1 MQTHLYISVVSES
14 DHFIATSA
22 WKTLDNI
29 GSMSVETTLVALI
42 NSHNEV
48 TLMI

>member
-29 GSMSVETTLVALI
+29 GSMSVETTLAI
-42 NSHNEV
+42 NSYNEV